1 MNFVSR
7 SFVTAQWGLQFS
19 SRGVRP
25 SASTMMA
32 RHLDQ
37 NTMGYLQWRWGSQS
51 AMTTSIVRDTK
62 TSHFTL
68 ALQVKPSQGY
78 IDDGNLFH
86 SKQSRSIKNA
96 IHLFLFLFLSW
107 AFLIPI

>member
-1 MNFVSR
+1 MNLVSR

-78 IDDGNLFH
+78 TDDGNLFH
-86 SKQSRSIKNA
+86 SKQS
-96 IHLFLFLFLSW
+96 
-107 AFLIPI
+107 

>member
-1 MNFVSR
+1 MHASVMCSF
-7 SFVTAQWGLQFS
+7 SFVTGQWGLQFS
-19 SRGVRP
+19 SRGVKP
-25 SASTMMA
+25 NASTMMA

-68 ALQVKPSQGY
+68 ALQVRPTRE
-78 IDDGNLFH
+78 N
-86 SKQSRSIKNA
+86 SRES
-96 IHLFLFLFLSW
+96 S
-107 AFLIPI
+107 